1 MSTKVTDFTRGN
13 PAKHILR
20 FYWPLLLTST
30 LQQVYN
36 FVDMMIVGQGLG
48 DQAFTSVGNMGSIFF
63 LVVGFSFGLANG
75 FGVMI
80 AQSFG
85 AKDEESLRHR
95 LAGTI
100 TLSVFISIF
109 LTAGSILLLPFFLKL
124 LNTDAVLM
132 KDCLTYGYIIF
143 AGLTA
148 SISYNVSSS
157 ILRAL
162 GDSKT
167 PLTAIITSSI
177 VNLALDS
184 FFIFVLKTGV
194 GGAAAATIIS
204 QMVSTLICVTRL
216 TKIEMLHLKKSDFK
230 NERTVYTDLFRNGI
244 PMALMNSITAI
255 GCMVVQH
262 FINSY
267 GVDYTTAYSACS
279 KFLNLFMNPAATAGN
294 AMSAYTSQNY
304 GAGRFDRIKQ
314 GLRVCLTISFVT
326 YVCLGSLMV
335 LFPEPLVRILI
346 QGDEAVRLACQFL
359 PLCGISIIAVDCL
372 FVVRNAVQGMGDPV
386 LPMWS
391 GVLEMVL
398 RIGAISLL
406 IGTVGFRA
414 AAIAEI
420 CAWTGALALNVF
432 GFCRILLPNLKS
444 AGSATIKYAFPQ
456 RLKVK

>member
-1 MSTKVTDFTRGN
+1 MSTKVTDFTRGD

-36 FVDMMIVGQGLG
+36 FVDMMIVGRGLG

-85 AKDEESLRHR
+85 AKDEDTLRHR

-100 TLSVFISIF
+100 ILSVFISVF
-109 LTAGSILLLPFFLKL
+109 LTAGSIILLPFFLKL

-157 ILRAL
+157 VLRAL

-167 PLTAIITSSI
+167 PLTAIITSSV
-177 VNLALDS
+177 VNLALDA
-184 FFIFVLKTGV
+184 FFIFVLKMGV
-194 GGAAAATIIS
+194 GGAAAATVIS
-204 QMVSTLICVTRL
+204 QVVSTLICVIRL
-216 TKIEMLHLKKSDFK
+216 TQIEMLHLKKSDFK
-230 NERTVYTDLFRNGI
+230 NERKVYIDLFKNGI
-244 PMALMNSITAI
+244 PMALMNSITAV
-255 GCMVVQH
+255 GCMTVQH
-262 FINSY
+262 FINGH

-279 KFLNLFMNPAATAGN
+279 KYLNLFMNPAATAGN
-294 AMSAYTSQNY
+294 AMSAYTSQNF
-304 GAGRFDRIKQ
+304 GAKRFDRIGQ

-335 LFPEPLVRILI
+335 LVPEPLVRILI
-346 QGDEAVRLACQFL
+346 QGDEAVKLACSFL
-359 PLCGISIIAVDCL
+359 PICGIAIIAVDCL

-391 GVLEMVL
+391 GVIEMVL

-406 IGTVGFRA
+406 IGTIGFKA
-414 AAIAEI
+414 AAIAEV
-420 CAWTGALALNVF
+420 CAWTGALAVNVF
-432 GFCRILLPNLKS
+432 GFCRILLPNLK
-444 AGSATIKYAFPQ
+444 AGRTSIRYALPQ

>member
-13 PAKHILR
+13 PAVHIMR
-20 FYWPLLLTST
+20 FFWPLLLTST

-36 FVDMMIVGQGLG
+36 FVDMMIVGRGLG

-85 AKDEESLRHR
+85 AKDEDTLRHR

-100 TLSVFISIF
+100 TLGIFIAVF
-109 LTAGSILLLPFFLKL
+109 LTIGSILLLPFFLKL
-124 LNTDAVLM
+124 LNTDTVLM

-157 ILRAL
+157 VLRAL

-167 PLTAIITSSI
+167 PLAAIITSSI

-184 FFIFVLKTGV
+184 FFIFVLRMGV
-194 GGAAAATIIS
+194 GGAATATVIS
-204 QMVSTLICVTRL
+204 QLVSTLICVRRL
-216 TKIEMLHLKKSDFK
+216 TQIEMLHLSKSDFK
-230 NERTVYTDLFRNGI
+230 NEKKVYIDLFRNGI

-279 KFLNLFMNPAATAGN
+279 KYLNLFMNPAATAGN

-304 GAGRFDRIKQ
+304 GARRFDRIKQ

-326 YVCLGSLMV
+326 YLCLGSLMV
-335 LFPEPLVRILI
+335 IIPEPLVRILI
-346 QGDEAVRLACQFL
+346 QGDEAVRLACSFF
-359 PLCGISIIAVDCL
+359 PICGVSIIAVDCL
-372 FVVRNAVQGMGDPV
+372 FVVRSGVQGMGDPV

-391 GVLEMVL
+391 GVLEMLL
-398 RIGAISLL
+398 RITAISLL
-406 IGTVGFRA
+406 IGHIGFRA
-414 AAIAEI
+414 AAVAEV
-420 CAWTGALALNVF
+420 CAWVGALSVNVF
-432 GFCRILLPNLKS
+432 AFCRILVPNLKVP
-444 AGSATIKYAFPQ
+444 APGLRYALPQ
-456 RLKVK
+456 RLKDK